1 MKGSTFLAFT
11 VLPFRIHLLSKN
23 ISHQSS
29 KNLDRVAFF
38 VFFITIGYI
47 FFKYTSPVLYDCNKD
62 QCLNASISIQSI
74 SQWIQPITLTLP
86 MPFSFQDITRERI
99 VQSMELFCKSVNNR
113 LVLLYRD
120 QCLQKGD
127 LMSKD
132 IDTTVCRFYLK
143 RNQSESDALIYLPI
157 KFSISVCTLETVND
171 VCHTICDGIYQLITE
186 TVEFSTDSGYSVKL
200 K

>member
-1 MKGSTFLAFT
+1 
-11 VLPFRIHLLSKN
+11 
-23 ISHQSS
+23 
-29 KNLDRVAFF
+29 
-38 VFFITIGYI
+38 
-47 FFKYTSPVLYDCNKD
+47 
-62 QCLNASISIQSI
+62 
-74 SQWIQPITLTLP
+74 

-99 VQSMELFCKSVNNR
+99 VQAMELFCKSVNNR